1 MEFDRIM
8 NMTPEEQPVINRSR
22 DRYFPIRTITRGTGI
37 HPLPRHPQAL
47 DLTVPLQRRT
57 VGLEEFMAAGRTAG
71 LLILKDGR
79 IAHES
84 YRLGTD
90 EQSRWHSYSV
100 GKSVVSTL
108 IGAAIH
114 QGHIGSVEDPVTDY
128 LPILRGSA
136 YEGTTIRHLLQ
147 MSSGVFWEE
156 GYRNGQSVFARMYD
170 AIREGRDG
178 GILEVM
184 RGLPRVAEPGSKF
197 QYKTGETHVLGEI
210 LHAATGR
217 RLSDYLS
224 ERIWSRF
231 GMESDG
237 FWCLESAGGQESGGG
252 ACNFTLRDY
261 GRFGLFILAD
271 GIAGGERIL
280 PEGWVEEASHPRRDS
295 PQSDYGQIEKG
306 WPLGYGYQWWSFPA
320 GKQALENHDG
330 AFTGIGI
337 FGQFLYINP
346 KERVVIVHWGCWPD
360 PWIAGHERS
369 LFALF
374 GNAVEALR

>member
-22 DRYFPIRTITRGTGI
+22 DRYFPIRTIKRGTGI

-47 DLTVPLQRRT
+47 DLTVPFQRRT

-374 GNAVEALR
+374 GNAVAALR

>member
-1 MEFDRIM
+1 M
-8 NMTPEEQPVINRSR
+8 NMSPDEQPVINRSR
-22 DRYFPIRTITRGTGI
+22 DRHFPTRIIKRGTGI
-37 HPLPRHPQAL
+37 HPLLRDGRAL
-47 DLTVPLQRRT
+47 ELTVPFQRRT
-57 VGLEEFMAAGRTAG
+57 VGLEEFMERARTAG

-79 IAHES
+79 ILHES

-90 EQSRWHSYSV
+90 ETSRWYSYSV

-108 IGAAIH
+108 VGAAIH
-114 QGHIGSVEDPVTDY
+114 QGHIGSVEDPVIDY
-128 LPILRGSA
+128 LPILKGSA
-136 YEGTTIRHLLQ
+136 YDGTTIRHLLQ

-156 GYRNGQSVFARMYD
+156 AYRDGQSVFARMYD
-170 AIREGRDG
+170 AIRQQRAG
-178 GILEVM
+178 GIIEVM
-184 RGLPRVAEPGSKF
+184 RGLPRVAEPGAKF
-197 QYKTGETHVLGEI
+197 QYKTGETHILAEI

-231 GMESDG
+231 GMEADG
-237 FWCLESAGGQESGGG
+237 FWCLESAGGQETGGG
-252 ACNFTLRDY
+252 SCNFTLRDY
-261 GRFGLFILAD
+261 GRFGLFILND

-280 PEGWVEEASHPRRDS
+280 PEGWVAEASHPRADS
-295 PQSDYGQIEKG
+295 PQSSYGQIEQG
-306 WPLGYGYQWWSFPA
+306 WPLGYGYQWWSFPKGSKA
-320 GKQALENHDG
+320 PKNHDG

-360 PWIAGHERS
+360 PWIAGHERA

>member
-22 DRYFPIRTITRGTGI
+22 DRYFPIRTIKRGTGI

-374 GNAVEALR
+374 GNAVAALR

>member
-1 MEFDRIM
+1 MEFDKIM
-8 NMTPEEQPVINRSR
+8 NMSPDEQPVINRSR
-22 DRYFPIRTITRGTGI
+22 DRHFPTRIIKRGTGI
-37 HPLPRHPQAL
+37 HPLLRDGRAL
-47 DLTVPLQRRT
+47 ELTVPFQRRT
-57 VGLEEFMAAGRTAG
+57 VGLEEFMERARTAG

-79 IAHES
+79 ILHES

-90 EQSRWHSYSV
+90 ETSRWYSYSV

-108 IGAAIH
+108 VGAAIH
-114 QGHIGSVEDPVTDY
+114 QGHIGSVEDPVIDY

-136 YEGTTIRHLLQ
+136 YDGTTIRHLLQ

-156 GYRNGQSVFARMYD
+156 AYRDGQSVFARMYD
-170 AIREGRDG
+170 AIRQQRAG
-178 GILEVM
+178 GIIEVM
-184 RGLPRVAEPGSKF
+184 RGLPRVAEPGAKF
-197 QYKTGETHVLGEI
+197 QYKTGETHILAEI

-224 ERIWSRF
+224 ERIWSHF
-231 GMESDG
+231 GMEADG
-237 FWCLESAGGQESGGG
+237 FWCLESAGGQETGGG
-252 ACNFTLRDY
+252 SCNFTLRDC
-261 GRFGLFILAD
+261 GRFGLFILND
-271 GIAGGERIL
+271 GVAGGERIL
-280 PEGWVEEASHPRRDS
+280 PEGWVAEASHPLADA
-295 PQSDYGQIEKG
+295 PHSDYGKIEQG
-306 WPLGYGYQWWSFPA
+306 WPLGYGYQWWSFPKG
-320 GKQALENHDG
+320 GKAPGNHDG

-360 PWIAGHERS
+360 PWIAGHERA

>member
-1 MEFDRIM
+1 MEFDKIM
-8 NMTPEEQPVINRSR
+8 NMSPDEQPVINRSR
-22 DRYFPIRTITRGTGI
+22 DRHFPTRIIKRGTGI
-37 HPLPRHPQAL
+37 HPLLRDGRAL
-47 DLTVPLQRRT
+47 ELTVPFQRRT
-57 VGLEEFMAAGRTAG
+57 VGLEEFMERARTAG

-79 IAHES
+79 ILHES

-90 EQSRWHSYSV
+90 ETSRWYSYSV

-108 IGAAIH
+108 VGAAIH
-114 QGHIGSVEDPVTDY
+114 QGHIGSVEDPVIDY

-136 YEGTTIRHLLQ
+136 YDGTTIRHLLQ

-156 GYRNGQSVFARMYD
+156 AYRDGQSVFARMYD
-170 AIREGRDG
+170 AIRQQRAG
-178 GILEVM
+178 GIIEVV
-184 RGLPRVAEPGSKF
+184 RGLPRVAEPGAKF
-197 QYKTGETHVLGEI
+197 QYKTGETHILAEI

-231 GMESDG
+231 GMEADG
-237 FWCLESAGGQESGGG
+237 FWCLESAGGQETGGG
-252 ACNFTLRDY
+252 SCNFTLRDC
-261 GRFGLFILAD
+261 GRFGLFILND
-271 GIAGGERIL
+271 GVAGGERIL
-280 PEGWVEEASHPRRDS
+280 PEGWVAEASHPRADA
-295 PQSDYGQIEKG
+295 PHSDYGKIEQG
-306 WPLGYGYQWWSFPA
+306 WPLGYGYQWWSFPKG
-320 GKQALENHDG
+320 GKAPGNHDG

-360 PWIAGHERS
+360 PWIAGHERA

>member
-1 MEFDRIM
+1 MEFARIM
-8 NMTPEEQPVINRSR
+8 NMTPEEQPVVNRNR
-22 DRYFPIRTITRGTGI
+22 DRYFATRIIKRGTGI
-37 HPLPRHPQAL
+37 QSLPRHSRPL
-47 DLTVPLQRRT
+47 DLTVPFQRRT
-57 VGLEEFMAAGRTAG
+57 VGLEEFMEATRTAG

-90 EQSRWHSYSV
+90 ETSRWYSYSV

-136 YEGTTIRHLLQ
+136 YDGATIRHLLQ

-156 GYRNGQSVFARMYD
+156 AYRDGQSVFARMYD
-170 AIREGRDG
+170 AIQHQRAG
-178 GILEVM
+178 GIVEVM
-184 RGLPRVAEPGSKF
+184 RGLPRVAEPGTKF
-197 QYKTGETHVLGEI
+197 QYKTGETHLLGEI
-210 LHAATGR
+210 VHAATGR

-224 ERIWSRF
+224 ERIWTRF

-237 FWCLESAGGQESGGG
+237 FWCLESANGQESGGG

-271 GIAGGERIL
+271 GVAGGERIL
-280 PEGWVEEASHPRRDS
+280 PEGWVAEASHPRIDS
-295 PQSDYGQIEKG
+295 PQNDYGKVEQG
-306 WPLGYGYQWWSFPA
+306 WPLGYGYQWWSFPKNRKA
-320 GKQALENHDG
+320 MANHDG

-346 KERVVIVHWGCWPD
+346 RERVVIVHWGCWPD

-374 GNAVEALR
+374 SNAIDALR